1 MAKMSNSDFVESL
14 AGLRDTFRWELEPAF
29 REEGRERRAVVR
41 FRIRGRASGAD
52 GTPLRLD
59 PLRAVCYART
69 GRLFGRQAWSD
80 VADTLDMELSV
91 AAVLLAASNDRIWA
105 GPAAHR
111 VPADHLRALRRRLL
125 DAVGLEEASS
135 VQESRAIASS

>member
-1 MAKMSNSDFVESL
+1 M
-14 AGLRDTFRWELEPAF
+14 
-29 REEGRERRAVVR
+29 VR
-41 FRIRGRASGAD
+41 FRIRARASGPD
-52 GTPLRLD
+52 GSPLSLD
-59 PLRAVCYART
+59 PLRAVCYAGT
-69 GRLFGRQAWSD
+69 GRLFDRSAWSD

-111 VPADHLRALRRRLL
+111 VPTDHLRALRRRLL